1 MKHAKPLRLTAL
13 ALALAAASFSAHALF
28 GDDDARRAILDLR
41 QRLDT
46 AITAQNKLVEDNEQ
60 MRRSMLDLQTQI
72 ETLRNELAQSRGIQE
87 QASRELEDLR
97 RRQQEAAQGMEDR
110 LRKMES
116 GDAPPAS
123 GTDGAEA
130 ADDASARSQ
139 APQQASAEPDRS
151 AASAKDRKSVV

>member
-1 MKHAKPLRLTAL
+1 MVL
-13 ALALAAASFSAHALF
+13 ALALAVASFSAHALF

-46 AITAQNKLVEDNEQ
+46 TITAQNKLVEDNEQ

-72 ETLRNELAQSRGIQE
+72 EILRNELAQSRGIQE
-87 QASRELEDLR
+87 QALRELEDLR

-110 LRKMES
+110 LRKMKS

-123 GTDGAEA
+123 GMDGAEIRRIIIYTSGWFFRMA
-130 ADDASARSQ
+130 FAISLSKTVF
-139 APQQASAEPDRS
+139 P
-151 AASAKDRKSVV
+151 VFG